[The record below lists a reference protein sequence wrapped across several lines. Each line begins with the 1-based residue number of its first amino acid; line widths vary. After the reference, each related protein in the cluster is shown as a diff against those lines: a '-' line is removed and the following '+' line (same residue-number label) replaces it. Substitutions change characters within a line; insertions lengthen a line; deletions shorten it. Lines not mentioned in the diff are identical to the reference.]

1 MVRRF
6 LSHWRDRRAAHAART
21 DGLHTDLP
29 SPSHQRPSGSPD
41 IEEFARAVVHD
52 LRTPLTAL
60 SGEVELTLR
69 RERSAGE
76 YREALGR
83 IGQSISDLVGITQDL
98 ALLTRTTGILDP
110 HPTAH
115 LNDILASILSGR
127 PPEGSGG
134 LRIDE
139 AIEPAIVA
147 GDGTLL
153 ARALSLLVDHAL
165 RHRREGGT
173 VHIRGPR
180 LSELVTAHGDVAL
193 IVGADAPGFRVPPW
207 RAFATE
213 GATPA
218 TDGDV
223 RLRIAVRIVQRFG
236 GSIGVPAGDQG
247 DLAVCLRRAGRV
259 V

>member
-1 MVRRF
+1 
-6 LSHWRDRRAAHAART
+6 
-21 DGLHTDLP
+21 
-29 SPSHQRPSGSPD
+29 
-41 IEEFARAVVHD
+41 
-52 LRTPLTAL
+52 LTAL

-83 IGQSISDLVGITQDL
+83 IGQSISDMVGLTQDL

-110 HPTAH
+110 PPTAN

-139 AIEPAIVA
+139 AIEPTIVA

-153 ARALSLLVDHAL
+153 ARGLGLLVDHAL
-165 RHRREGGT
+165 RHRRAGGT
-173 VHIRGPR
+173 VHIRGARPG
-180 LSELVTAHGDVAL
+180 ELVVAQGVVAL
-193 IVGADAPGFRVPPW
+193 IVGADDPGFRVQPW

-236 GSIGVPAGDQG
+236 GFVGVQAGDQC
-247 DLAVCLRRAGRV
+247 DLAVCLRRAGQAV
-259 V
+259 